1 MSVLIADIIQSIE
14 QLAPLSFQ
22 ENYDNAGLI
31 IGSNTELCTGV
42 LLALDVTEEVIN
54 EAIENNCN
62 LIVAHHPLIFSPIKR
77 ITGKS
82 FTERCIIKAIR
93 HNISIYAAHTNV
105 DNVYEGVNQEIANR
119 LGIFN
124 TRVLLT
130 KKNVLKKL
138 VTFVPVSHLEQVQ
151 NALFEAGCG
160 HIGNYDSCSF
170 FTDGKGTF
178 RGNEMTNPFIGER
191 GKLSIEPEIRL
202 ETIFEA
208 HKEKQ
213 VITALLKAH
222 PYEEVAYDVYLLDNH
237 HPKVGSGMIGEL
249 ETAMDVKTFLLK
261 IKDVFGQ
268 PMIRYTP
275 YDKPIQKVALCGG
288 SGAFLL
294 SYAIQQGADAF
305 VTADFKYHQFFD
317 AEGKIM
323 IVDIGHYE
331 SEQFTL
337 EIFYRIIKN
346 KFPNFAVLL
355 SKINTNP
362 IKYF

>member
-1 MSVLIADIIQSIE
+1 MAILVADIIHSIE
-14 QLAPLSFQ
+14 QFAPLSFQ
-22 ENYDNAGLI
+22 ESYDNAGLI
-31 IGSNTELCTGV
+31 IGSSAEPCTGV
-42 LLALDVTEEVIN
+42 LLTLDVTEEVIN

-62 LIVAHHPLIFSPIKR
+62 LVVAHHPLIFSPIKR

-82 FTERCIIKAIR
+82 FIERCIIKVIR

-105 DNVYEGVNQEIANR
+105 DNVYDGVNQEIANR
-119 LGIFN
+119 LGLLN

-138 VTFVPVSHLEQVQ
+138 VTFVPASHLESVQ
-151 NALFEAGCG
+151 NALFEVGCG

-178 RGNEMTNPFIGER
+178 RGNETTNPFIGER

-202 ETIFEA
+202 ETIFEV
-208 HKEKQ
+208 HQEKQ
-213 VITALLKAH
+213 VIAALLKAH
-222 PYEEVAYDVYLLDNH
+222 PYEEVAYDVYLLENY
-237 HPKVGSGMIGEL
+237 HPKVGSGMIGAL
-249 ETAMDVKTFLLK
+249 EAAMDVKTFLFK

-268 PMIRYTP
+268 PMIRYTA
-275 YDKPIQKVALCGG
+275 YDKPIQKVAWCGG

-294 SYAIQQGADAF
+294 SNAIQQGADAF

-331 SEQFTL
+331 SEQFTP

-346 KFPNFAVLL
+346 KFPNFAVFL